1 MPVDYRLSTFAI
13 ALIAG
18 RCKYVRTVID
28 NDILRFAGFFQRFV
42 CVGIIMNMR
51 PLGFDVRLRSSTS
64 FGDIGQR
71 MPSTQCDASLFLAEI
86 PNDIGQLAANP
97 DLGQMLIHEES
108 LAFDITGDEVSP
120 VIKLCVEHL
129 HGFRIEQHRED
140 GRCYGS
146 LIAKSLVVVKPVNGV
161 RVLRVVFRGGR
172 GLVVL
177 AAEILHYLVD
187 LRLSISSR
195 ERADE

>member
-1 MPVDYRLSTFAI
+1 M
-13 ALIAG
+13 
-18 RCKYVRTVID
+18 
-28 NDILRFAGFFQRFV
+28 QR
-42 CVGIIMNMR
+42 N
-51 PLGFDVRLRSSTS
+51 
-64 FGDIGQR
+64 
-71 MPSTQCDASLFLAEI
+71 ASLFFAEI
-86 PNDIGQLAANP
+86 PDDAGQLAANP

-108 LAFDITGDEVSP
+108 LAFGITGDEVSP

-146 LIAKSLVVVKPVNGV
+146 LIVKSLVVVEPVNGV

-177 AAEILHYLVD
+177 AAEILRYLVN
-187 LRLSISSR
+187 LRLSVFSG
-195 ERADE
+195 ERADEQFGEVSDADVALLATPL

>member
-1 MPVDYRLSTFAI
+1 MTSYASPVFSAPCTSQHNHEYA
-13 ALIAG
+13 ALG
-18 RCKYVRTVID
+18 
-28 NDILRFAGFFQRFV
+28 L
-42 CVGIIMNMR
+42 
-51 PLGFDVRLRSSTS
+51 DVRLRGATD
-64 FGDIGQR
+64 FG
-71 MPSTQCDASLFLAEI
+71 
-86 PNDIGQLAANP
+86 DIGQLAANP

-146 LIAKSLVVVKPVNGV
+146 LIAKSLVVVEPVNGV

-172 GLVVL
+172 RLVVL
-177 AAEILHYLVD
+177 AAEILRYLVN
-187 LRLSISSR
+187 LRLTISL
-195 ERADE
+195 RA

>member
-18 RCKYVRTVID
+18 RSKYARTIID
-28 NDILRFAGFFQRFV
+28 NDVLRFASFFQRLV
-42 CVGIIMNMR
+42 CVGIITNMR
-51 PLGFDVRLRSSTS
+51 PLGLDVRLRSAAGL
-64 FGDIGQR
+64 GDISQR

-146 LIAKSLVVVKPVNGV
+146 LIAKSLVVVEPVNGV
-161 RVLRVVFRGGR
+161 RVLRVVLRGR
-172 GLVVL
+172 RRLVVL
-177 AAEILHYLVD
+177 LAEILRYLVD
-187 LRLSISSR
+187 LRLTISAG
-195 ERADE
+195 E